1 MKFAR
6 AEKVAD
12 AVLYEGYLLYPYRAS
27 AVKNQVR
34 WQFGVVMP
42 RDYSECGGS
51 EPWIMQTECLVEPGD
66 APSLDLRLRFLQVQ
80 ARIVEKAVNAEQ
92 GIYWP
97 VETFEV
103 DGRELVSWDEGAK
116 RELDYPGINIT
127 ELLAAERALPLAI
140 PAGRE
145 VELVHDAG
153 GEIKAR
159 ITRERF
165 PITGV
170 IRITGEPAGSLI
182 KLRIRIENLSPWPRE
197 AEAKRSRALRHAL
210 VGAHT
215 LLAVR
220 DGTFVSLLDP
230 PEWARQ
236 AVGACVNL
244 HTWPVLVG
252 EEGEREVMLSS
263 PIILYDYPQIAPES
277 PGQMFDATEID
288 EILALRTM
296 TLTDEEKAEARAT
309 DGHAAAIIDRVETLP
324 REILERL
331 HGQVRY
337 VRKSTAKTMAEPEKV
352 PWWDPGADASVSPET
367 DSLQIGGMS
376 VAKGSRVR
384 LCPGQRRADAQDMF
398 LEGRLA
404 TVEAVFSDVDGNSH
418 VAVTLVDDLAADLHR
433 WHGRYL
439 YFAPDEI
446 EPLAGESSSGGS
458 SDSEKRSV
466 EN

>member
-1 MKFAR
+1 MKFER

-42 RDYSECGGS
+42 RDYSEGGGS
-51 EPWIMQTECLVEPGD
+51 EPWAMQTECLVEPGD
-66 APSLDLRLRFLQVQ
+66 APALDLRLRFLRVQ
-80 ARIVEKAVNAEQ
+80 ARIVEKTVNAKQ
-92 GIYWP
+92 RIYWP
-97 VETFEV
+97 VESFEV
-103 DGRELVSWDEGAK
+103 NGRQLVSWDEGVK
-116 RELDYPGINIT
+116 HELDHPGINIT
-127 ELLAAERALPLAI
+127 ELLAAERAFPVEI
-140 PAGRE
+140 PPGRD
-145 VELVHDAG
+145 VEFIRDAG
-153 GEIKAR
+153 GKIKAR
-159 ITRERF
+159 IIRDRL
-165 PITGV
+165 PIAAV
-170 IRITGEPAGSLI
+170 IRVASEPMGSLVKI
-182 KLRIRIENLSPWPRE
+182 RIRVENLSPWPRDE
-197 AEAKRSRALRHAL
+197 QAKRTRALRHAL

-220 DGTFVSLLDP
+220 DGAFVSLLDP

-236 AVGACVNL
+236 AVASCVNL

-263 PIILYDYPQIAPES
+263 PIILYDYPQVAAES
-277 PGQMFDATEID
+277 PGEMFDATEID

-296 TLTDEEKAEARAT
+296 TLTDDEKAEARAT
-309 DGHAAAIIDRVETLP
+309 DGHAAAIIDRVDTLP
-324 REILERL
+324 PEILDRL
-331 HGQVRY
+331 HGAVRY
-337 VRKSTAKTMAEPEKV
+337 LRKSTKEATAEPENV

-367 DSLQIGGMS
+367 DSLQIGGVS

-404 TVEAVFSDVDGNSH
+404 TVEGVFSDVDGNSH
-418 VAVTLVDDLAADLHR
+418 VAVTLIDDLAADLHR

-446 EPLAGESSSGGS
+446 EPLAAESLPGA
-458 SDSEKRSV
+458 DL
-466 EN
+466 